1 MCVLE
6 GPHFKC
12 TPSYTNRTIRTR
24 ATRHSETRIAI
35 LTAHARA
42 PRGLPFHPAGANAP
56 REAADPTNKST
67 GSRGPRVKDDK
78 VLIVS
83 KFPRL
88 CADMRELSRES
99 ENSAQ
104 KDGLRAG
111 LRVCVDNTGFAR
123 MLQVRGGLRVK
134 CGWGARAHLRPLE

>member
-1 MCVLE
+1 MQ
-6 GPHFKC
+6 GP
-12 TPSYTNRTIRTR
+12 R
-24 ATRHSETRIAI
+24 ADSHSIPRA
-35 LTAHARA
+35 LTH
-42 PRGLPFHPAGANAP
+42 RGKQQTQ
-56 REAADPTNKST
+56 PTKAQ
-67 GSRGPRVKDDK
+67 GPGERGPRVKDDK
-78 VLIVS
+78 VLIVT

-123 MLQVRGGLRVK
+123 MLQDSA
-134 CGWGARAHLRPLE
+134 WGAAGEVWVGCAGSPQAAGIKAATPPR

>member
-1 MCVLE
+1 MQGPRADSHSIPRALTHRGKQQTQPTKAE
-6 GPHFKC
+6 GP
-12 TPSYTNRTIRTR
+12 
-24 ATRHSETRIAI
+24 
-35 LTAHARA
+35 
-42 PRGLPFHPAGANAP
+42 G
-56 REAADPTNKST
+56 D
-67 GSRGPRVKDDK
+67 PRVKDDK